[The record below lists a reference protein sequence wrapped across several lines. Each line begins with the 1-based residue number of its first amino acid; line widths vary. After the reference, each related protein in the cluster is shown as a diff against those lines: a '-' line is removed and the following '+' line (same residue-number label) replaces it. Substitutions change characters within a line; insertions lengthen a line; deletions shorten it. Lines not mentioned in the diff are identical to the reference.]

1 MFQEFKKFAIKGNV
15 LDMAVGVVI
24 GGAFGKIV
32 TSLVSDIIMPPI
44 GFMTGGVDFS
54 KLALTL
60 KKATE
65 TTEAVNLNYGAFINN
80 ILDFVIISFSIFIII
95 KQINKFKKK
104 IPVWTLYTPSVFF
117 LVIRFFFP
125 HLLVV
130 GVKKEY
136 WGYSTVGTDLYQ
148 AYMLFI
154 VIYIAAMVYLALRKA
169 RHSEGIF
176 KNQARN
182 IGLGVL
188 LSLVIGFVTQGMKP
202 LFDFSVPESSVLST
216 LIFVSFIAYAINK
229 YGMLTITTKIV
240 AENIIATM
248 NDLVVAVDK
257 NMNIA
262 MVNNAIT
269 HYGIKDLS
277 NKPIK
282 KILSGENTTLEYGK
296 LLEQSPLLDQKM
308 NLIDRDSKKIP
319 VSVNISAIKEG
330 GRKEALG
337 LVFVMR
343 DTREIDELV
352 KNMREK
358 GIELEKKNSELEQ
371 FNKLAVGREIKM
383 IELKNRIRELE
394 GNKKPDSIG

>member
-1 MFQEFKKFAIKGNV
+1 MTLAASEIYLLLSIYTLSKNPKALSNRLFVFVAASMALWGLGEGMERA
-15 LDMAVGVVI
+15 AVGAENAYFWANYI
-24 GGAFGKIV
+24 AGMGATIHPALLMHFW
-32 TSLVSDIIMPPI
+32 LE
-44 GFMTGGVDFS
+44 FS
-54 KLALTL
+54 G
-60 KKATE
+60 E
-65 TTEAVNLNYGAFINN
+65 
-80 ILDFVIISFSIFIII
+80 
-95 KQINKFKKK
+95 INKFKKK